1 MTRSRRELLLSVAF
15 AVWGLTIAFALLS
28 VLRQPAPPEQIMGAA
43 KIANIDAHGPLRWM
57 LCLMLL
63 PVALPFALRP
73 VARRL
78 ADGAAWARNTAL
90 VAPLITLWLIT
101 IHQSVAWAAIPCAIV
116 IATCT
121 LLRHR
126 AMQFTRRDVVL
137 LLVFLTTL
145 LALIDA
151 VPRFSVYQHVLV
163 AAMIVLALRI
173 AVTFLPSPLPPAL
186 AFLAAPLGLVL
197 QTGFFARDQRYFGW
211 HALILVVVTPFLLR
225 ALLRDERRAVRV
237 MTRVIFPLALFAYWN
252 AMSLTTAEGKPRV
265 NFFEDGHALLPASEY
280 LRGELP
286 YRDILPAHGLIEDGF
301 FDYLVFQTGE
311 VNVGRRA
318 KTREV
323 AGTLTAV
330 ALYALAFAATGSAEG
345 ALIAVLLSIMMGTFA
360 PSIRML
366 APMIALALIAA
377 AVRWR
382 RPRAFA
388 WAAFATVVC
397 GAVSIDFAFYTFV
410 TLVFAVL
417 RTRGP
422 AIRATLIGIA
432 AGVVPL
438 FAGFAL
444 FGILD
449 DFVRGTFF
457 ETLRVAPAYTMG
469 FFSAP
474 PQLQER
480 RFFPEVLSLLLDPM
494 VFKYLLWL
502 IVVVLVGAALTR
514 RWPRRIE
521 PLVVIGLWIV
531 LTGISYAERH
541 HHYFGMAA
549 AVLLTA
555 WMLRLAR
562 RRSVLALPVIASM
575 IILANPTTHASVLG
589 LNRAAR
595 GAAPAE
601 WVEVRDLPRARGAY
615 WHTRDAAMLASVQ
628 KYVALS
634 LQPGET
640 FFDFTDSAILYYVFN
655 RDCPIRE
662 YEVAFYE
669 TEAQQRE
676 VIRRLAAPHVR
687 AVLFREGRHSV
698 DGIPSEWRAPL
709 VHEYILRNFEKDFE
723 EGDVTFWR
731 RRSV

>member
-1 MTRSRRELLLSVAF
+1 LTSSRRELLLSAAF
-15 AVWGLTIAFALLS
+15 AVWGLTIAIALLT
-28 VLRQPAPPEQIMGAA
+28 VLRQPAPPEQVMGAA
-43 KIANIDAHGPLRWM
+43 KVANIDARGPLRWM

-63 PVALPFALRP
+63 PVVLPLVLRP

-78 ADGAAWARNTAL
+78 ADGAAWARNAVL
-90 VAPLITLWLIT
+90 IAPLVTLWLIA
-101 IHQSVAWAAIPCAIV
+101 IHQSGAWAVIPCAMV
-116 IATCT
+116 VVACT

-145 LALIDA
+145 LGLVDA
-151 VPRFSVYQHVLV
+151 VPKFSVYQHVLL
-163 AAMIVLALRI
+163 AAVLVLAVRI
-173 AVTFLPSPLPPAL
+173 AVTFIASPLAPAL
-186 AFLAAPLGLVL
+186 AFLVAPLGLVL

-211 HALILVVVTPFLLR
+211 HALLLVVVTPFVLR
-225 ALLRDERRAVRV
+225 AFLRNERRAVRM
-237 MTRVIFPLALFAYWN
+237 MTLVVFPLALFAYWN
-252 AMSLTTAEGKPRV
+252 AMSVTTAEGKPRV

-286 YRDILPAHGLIEDGF
+286 YRDILPAHGLLEDGF
-301 FDYLVFQTGE
+301 FDYLVFQTGD
-311 VNVGRRA
+311 VTVGRRA

-323 AGTLTAV
+323 VGALTAI

-366 APMIALALIAA
+366 APIAALALIAA

-382 RPRAFA
+382 RPRTFA

-397 GAVSIDFAFYTFV
+397 GATSIDFGFYTFV

-417 RTRGP
+417 RTRG
-422 AIRATLIGIA
+422 ATIRAAALGIA

-438 FAGFAL
+438 FAGFAI

-457 ETLRVAPAYTMG
+457 ETLRVAPAYTLG
-469 FFSAP
+469 FFTAP
-474 PQLQER
+474 AQMQER

-494 VFKYLLWL
+494 AFKYLVWL
-502 IVVVLVGAALTR
+502 IGVVLLGAALTR

-521 PLVVIGLWIV
+521 PLVVIGVWMV

-541 HHYFGMAA
+541 HHYFGMAV

-555 WMLRLAR
+555 WIVRLVR
-562 RRSVLALPVIASM
+562 RRSILAVPVIAAA

-589 LNRAAR
+589 VNRAAR
-595 GAAPAE
+595 GTAPAE
-601 WVEVRDLPRARGAY
+601 WIEVRDLPRARGAY
-615 WHTRDAAMLASVQ
+615 WHTRDAAMLAGVQ
-628 KYVALS
+628 KYLALS
-634 LQPGET
+634 LKPGET
-640 FFDFTDSAILYYVFN
+640 FFDFTDSGILYYVFN
-655 RDCPIRE
+655 RDCPIRQ

-669 TEAQQRE
+669 TEELQRE
-676 VIRRLAAPHVR
+676 VIRRLESPHVR

-709 VHEYILRNFEKDFE
+709 VHQYIVANFEKDFE

-731 RRSV
+731 RR

>member
-1 MTRSRRELLLSVAF
+1 LTRSRRELLLSAAF
-15 AVWGLTIAFALLS
+15 AVWGLTIAIALIS

-43 KIANIDAHGPLRWM
+43 KVANIDARGPLRWM
-57 LCLMLL
+57 LGLMLL
-63 PVALPFALRP
+63 PIVVPLALRP
-73 VARRL
+73 IARRL
-78 ADGAAWARNTAL
+78 ADGATWARNA
-90 VAPLITLWLIT
+90 VMIAPLVTLWLIA
-101 IHQSVAWAAIPCAIV
+101 IHQSVAWAVIPCAIA
-116 IATCT
+116 IAACT

-126 AMQFTRRDVVL
+126 ELHFTRRDVVL

-145 LALIDA
+145 LGLIDA

-163 AAMIVLALRI
+163 AAMLVLALRI
-173 AVTFLPSPLPPAL
+173 AVTFIASPLPPAL
-186 AFLAAPLGLVL
+186 AFLVAPLGLVL

-211 HALILVVVTPFLLR
+211 HALLLVVVTPFVLR
-225 ALLRDERRAVRV
+225 ALLRNERRAVRA
-237 MTRVIFPLALFAYWN
+237 MTLIVFPLALFAYWN
-252 AMSLTTAEGKPRV
+252 AMSVSTSEGKPRV

-280 LRGELP
+280 LRGERP
-286 YRDILPAHGLIEDGF
+286 YRDILPAHGLLEDGF
-301 FDYLVFQTGE
+301 FDLLVFQTGD
-311 VNVGRRA
+311 VTIGRAA

-323 AGTLTAV
+323 AGALTAV

-345 ALIAVLLSIMMGTFA
+345 ALLAVLLSIMMGTFA

-366 APMIALALIAA
+366 APMTALALIAA

-382 RPRAFA
+382 RPRTFA

-397 GAVSIDFAFYTFV
+397 GATSIDFAFYTFV

-417 RTRGP
+417 RTRGA
-422 AIRATLIGIA
+422 AIRAAAIGIA

-449 DFVRGTFF
+449 DFFRGTFF

-474 PQLQER
+474 PQLQAR
-480 RFFPEVLSLLLDPM
+480 RFFPEVLSLLLDPQ
-494 VFKYLLWL
+494 VFKYLSWL
-502 IVVVLVGAALTR
+502 IVSVLTGVALTR
-514 RWPRRIE
+514 RWPRRVE
-521 PLVVIGLWIV
+521 PLVAIGIWIV
-531 LTGISYAERH
+531 LTGISYAERQ
-541 HHYFGMAA
+541 HHYFGMAVS
-549 AVLLTA
+549 VLLTA
-555 WMLRLAR
+555 WILRLAR
-562 RRSVLALPVIASM
+562 RRSVLALPAIAAA

-589 LNRAAR
+589 VNRAAR

-615 WHTRDAAMLASVQ
+615 WHARDAAMLASVQ
-628 KYVALS
+628 KYIALS

-640 FFDFTDSAILYYVFN
+640 FFDFTDSGILYYVFN

-676 VIRRLAAPHVR
+676 VIRRLGSPHVR

-709 VHEYILRNFEKDFE
+709 VHQYIVTNFEKDFE

-731 RRSV
+731 RR